1 MLFFSLPG
9 MEKWQSKVQQT
20 WTEPLRF
27 LADNMFQLGL
37 CIDKSKNH
45 GGGTSDHEEN
55 KRLPSFPMIMLCII
69 FDIRREPRNR
79 KPNSQRTKKAPFF
92 GRTAYASNGLM
103 ALDGHDRNH
112 ALDELFP
119 SVTLVAKPCRSQ
131 EATGPE
137 FW

>member
-1 MLFFSLPG
+1 
-9 MEKWQSKVQQT
+9 
-20 WTEPLRF
+20 
-27 LADNMFQLGL
+27 MFQLGL

-55 KRLPSFPMIMLCII
+55 KP
-69 FDIRREPRNR
+69 
-79 KPNSQRTKKAPFF
+79 
-92 GRTAYASNGLM
+92 YASIGLM